1 MTYFTQDTIT
11 ASVEIEFLTEKSLN
25 EIKNCLNA
33 ELTNEFATQISVGA
47 QNNGNTLGVNAG
59 SFAYYN
65 YGLIDR
71 IIPVKKIVEN
81 DEKPKSASV

>member
-33 ELTNEFATQISVGA
+33 ELTNNLEIKYDATP
-47 QNNGNTLGVNAG
+47 TDG
-59 SFAYYN
+59 STN
-65 YGLIDR
+65 MIE
-71 IIPVKKIVEN
+71 INI
-81 DEKPKSASV
+81 